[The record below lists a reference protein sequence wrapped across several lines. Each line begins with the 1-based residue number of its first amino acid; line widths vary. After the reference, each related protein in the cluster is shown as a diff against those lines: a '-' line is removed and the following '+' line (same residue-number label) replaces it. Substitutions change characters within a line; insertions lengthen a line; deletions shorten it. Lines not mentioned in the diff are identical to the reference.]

1 MHAPG
6 GLLREDFEAGEEE
19 LPIVGEVEV
28 VTHHDENAE
37 YFVENPVEP
46 SIVDTNNELLNGLET
61 ISKVL
66 DHASI
71 QKLKDFDSYL
81 RDLIPDA
88 TAATNELFRL
98 TPSALKNL
106 RDSVPDTL
114 EKELLREYGIPLENV
129 VDFEERC
136 AEVQQQFDDLIAIP
150 ARMENPRIYHLDV
163 GAMYPNMLIIIP
175 CLGQLCCVP

>member
-1 MHAPG
+1 MR
-6 GLLREDFEAGEEE
+6 LLREDFEAGEEE

-28 VTHHDENAE
+28 VTHHDENDE

-46 SIVDTNNELLNGLET
+46 PEDTNNELLNGLET

-88 TAATNELFRL
+88 TAATNELCVKKKKGLERRAELPAVGGLSKPTPIRL
-98 TPSALKNL
+98 LNL
-106 RDSVPDTL
+106 R
-114 EKELLREYGIPLENV
+114 I
-129 VDFEERC
+129 
-136 AEVQQQFDDLIAIP
+136 
-150 ARMENPRIYHLDV
+150 
-163 GAMYPNMLIIIP
+163 
-175 CLGQLCCVP
+175 